1 MATTGIDGQSDTKAT
16 SHPDEAPRNPRTSHA
31 HGRDQRYPDFS
42 EMTVSQYILTRL
54 PTLIPP
60 LDRVTNPIPPLRKL
74 TGMQWLFF
82 LVRVHPPWKT
92 SSVS

>member
-1 MATTGIDGQSDTKAT
+1 MANTRVDGQSDAKTT
-16 SHPDEAPRNPRTSHA
+16 SPLDEVPHNARTRHA

-42 EMTVSQYILTRL
+42 EMTASQYIRTRL

-60 LDRVTNPIPPLRKL
+60 LDRVSNPFPPLRKL

-82 LVRVHPPWKT
+82 LVRTFPGK
-92 SSVS
+92 S